1 MAERRMFTK
10 KITESDAFSE
20 LPATTQALYF
30 HLCMS
35 ADDDGFSNQIRMAM
49 FNAHADRKDLD
60 TLIEKK
66 FVIFFEDRGVAV
78 VKHWKMHNYI
88 QKDRYNETKYLEEKA
103 RLILKENG
111 VYSVVSTMDT
121 KCIQTVSKME
131 TQVRLDK
138 VSIDKVSLGE
148 VRGVKEKPEREN
160 RTRFIPPTLEQVT
173 SYCSER
179 QNNIDPQRFID
190 FYESKG
196 WMVGK
201 NKMKDW
207 QAAVR
212 TWEQRDNEPHKSKAA
227 QELDDFYKM
236 GAEWVAKKKGENA

>member
-66 FVIFFEDRGVAV
+66 FVILFEDRGVAV

-138 VSIDKVSLGE
+138 VSIEKVSLGE

>member
-60 TLIEKK
+60 ALIEKK

-179 QNNIDPQRFID
+179 KNNVDPQRFID

-227 QELDDFYKM
+227 QELDDFYEM
-236 GAEWVAKKKGENA
+236 TARWAKGENA

>member
-20 LPATTQALYF
+20 LPATAQALYF

-60 TLIEKK
+60 ILIEKK
-66 FVIFFEDRGVAV
+66 FVILFEDRGVAV

-103 RLILKENG
+103 RLVLKENG

-148 VRGVKEKPEREN
+148 VREKPEGEN
-160 RTRFIPPTLEQVT
+160 RKRFIPPTIEEV
-173 SYCSER
+173 SAYCTER
-179 QNNIDPQRFID
+179 QNHIDPQHFID
-190 FYESKG
+190 FYASKG

-212 TWEQRDNEPHKSKAA
+212 TWEQRDNKPNKAA
-227 QELDDFYKM
+227 QEMDDFYTM
-236 GAEWVAKKKGENA
+236 AANWAEKKGEIK

>member
-179 QNNIDPQRFID
+179 KNNVDPQRFID

-227 QELDDFYKM
+227 QELDDFYEM
-236 GAEWVAKKKGENA
+236 TARWAKGENA

>member
-60 TLIEKK
+60 ILIEKK
-66 FVIFFEDRGVAV
+66 FVILFEDRGVAV

-103 RLILKENG
+103 RLVLKENG

-121 KCIQTVSKME
+121 KCIQAVSKME

-148 VRGVKEKPEREN
+148 VREKPEGEN
-160 RTRFIPPTLEQVT
+160 RKRFIPPTIEEV
-173 SYCSER
+173 SAYCTER
-179 QNNIDPQRFID
+179 QNHIDPQHFID
-190 FYESKG
+190 FYASKG

-212 TWEQRDNEPHKSKAA
+212 TWEQRDNKPNKAA
-227 QELDDFYKM
+227 QEMDDFYTM
-236 GAEWVAKKKGENA
+236 AANWAEKKGEIE